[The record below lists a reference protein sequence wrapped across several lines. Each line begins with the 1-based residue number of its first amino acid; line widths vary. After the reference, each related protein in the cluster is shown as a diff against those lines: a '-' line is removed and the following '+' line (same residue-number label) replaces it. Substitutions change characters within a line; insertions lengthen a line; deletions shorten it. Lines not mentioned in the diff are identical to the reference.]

1 MLILGTTEV
10 WPVLPGNQL
19 LHASTICR
27 FRNPYHKRN
36 QASSNAALWWMRPRL
51 IHDFYHCSFVICSIN
66 TSFSVKNKASIAK
79 TVNEAWL
86 SMFISC
92 LCEITWKKNRNMLK
106 NENYSIKKWPV
117 YVDTCSDAVP
127 KTTDTLT
134 IFWKTNP
141 TIQSTAQLGVRLLLN
156 LWSHEHCSRQT

>member
-1 MLILGTTEV
+1 MN
-10 WPVLPGNQL
+10 PVGIPNPETFNIEPPGSHPIDVNSRYNGSLASSTRQPA

-36 QASSNAALWWMRPRL
+36 QASSNAALWWMRLRL
-51 IHDFYHCSFVICSIN
+51 IHDFYHCSFVIRSIN

-106 NENYSIKKWPV
+106 NENYSIKK
-117 YVDTCSDAVP
+117 
-127 KTTDTLT
+127 
-134 IFWKTNP
+134 
-141 TIQSTAQLGVRLLLN
+141 
-156 LWSHEHCSRQT
+156 